1 MLPNKK
7 ENKSKTSEEPTHRKP
22 QQETIATDFQRISK
36 IHDRV
41 FVGVSGFATDV
52 QKLCKVRLMFNVLKF
67 ESSSENFSGGTTF
80 SVMKRTWAVGYWWLE
95 LSWCL
100 DGHGSFHPNP
110 SELGRLCSFED
121 VNSLLFIF
129 KCFESTL

>member
-1 MLPNKK
+1 MTKSKPNKK

-22 QQETIATDFQRISK
+22 QQE
-36 IHDRV
+36 
-41 FVGVSGFATDV
+41 
-52 QKLCKVRLMFNVLKF
+52 VLFFLK
-67 ESSSENFSGGTTF
+67 NMGG
-80 SVMKRTWAVGYWWLE
+80 GYWWLE

-100 DGHGSFHPNP
+100 DGHCSFHPNP

>member
-1 MLPNKK
+1 MTKSKPNKK
-7 ENKSKTSEEPTHRKP
+7 ENKFKTSEETTHRKP
-22 QQETIATDFQRISK
+22 KQETIATDFQRISK

-41 FVGVSGFATDV
+41 FVGVSGLATDV
-52 QKLCKVRLMFNVLKF
+52 QTLLEWWNDFFC
-67 ESSSENFSGGTTF
+67 SEENMGG
-80 SVMKRTWAVGYWWLE
+80 GYWWLE

-129 KCFESTL
+129 KCFESTLWE

>member
-1 MLPNKK
+1 M
-7 ENKSKTSEEPTHRKP
+7 
-22 QQETIATDFQRISK
+22 
-36 IHDRV
+36 
-41 FVGVSGFATDV
+41 
-52 QKLCKVRLMFNVLKF
+52 
-67 ESSSENFSGGTTF
+67 GG
-80 SVMKRTWAVGYWWLE
+80 GYWWLE

-129 KCFESTL
+129 KCFESTLWE